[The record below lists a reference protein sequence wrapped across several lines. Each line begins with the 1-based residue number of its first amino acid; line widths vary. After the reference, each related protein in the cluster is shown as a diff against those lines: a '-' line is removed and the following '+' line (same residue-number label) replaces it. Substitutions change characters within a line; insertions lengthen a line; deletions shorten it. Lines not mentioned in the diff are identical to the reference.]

1 MPLRRFQFNHGFGEK
16 RNCEVWNC
24 QRALR
29 LSSCVTDQ
37 ACHSM
42 SSSCLSMAWL
52 MACGSIPEHNVM
64 PRLQD
69 LQDSVLVDS
78 VVYAWHRLCDDMR

>member
-1 MPLRRFQFNHGFGEK
+1 
-16 RNCEVWNC
+16 
-24 QRALR
+24 
-29 LSSCVTDQ
+29 
-37 ACHSM
+37 
-42 SSSCLSMAWL
+42 MAWL